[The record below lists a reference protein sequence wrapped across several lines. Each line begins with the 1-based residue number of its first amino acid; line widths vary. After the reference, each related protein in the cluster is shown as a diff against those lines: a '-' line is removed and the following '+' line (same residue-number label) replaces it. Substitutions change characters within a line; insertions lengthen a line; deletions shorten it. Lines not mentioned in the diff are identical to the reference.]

1 MTQSIQT
8 ILADWVEIQ
17 IRAHPGVP
25 LLFVSGAQGIGKSTA
40 LAHLQQ
46 AFDNRLAILGLDDFY
61 LTRDERQTL
70 AKRVHPLFGVRGPPG
85 THDITFLRN
94 TMDALRQAGDS
105 SEILIPGFDKRI
117 DDRLPAEKWKT
128 FKGRPRAVL
137 VEGWCV
143 GAMPD
148 LNAANSEPLNAVEAK
163 DSNGAWRNHQEA
175 QLSDAYA
182 ALWDKADAFFHLH
195 APSFE
200 QVLDW
205 RTQQEA
211 TTHGVT
217 VDALPD
223 EKTEWVAE
231 FIQHYERLTRRM
243 LEGGRRAGYKL
254 QVDARRR
261 PNIKDQ
267 PPLLVFSDL
276 DGTLLDHET
285 YAFDAAAP
293 ALEALQQT
301 KSILVLASSKT
312 AAEMVD
318 LRARIGFEH
327 CPAIVENGAGLLE
340 PGADADALD
349 DSTYRAIRSVL
360 DQVPQEIRQY
370 FEGFGDGTAE
380 RVSHLTGLSRSGAA
394 LAKKRRFSEP
404 GRWTGP
410 TDQLD
415 AFLQH
420 LDAQG
425 VQARRGGRF
434 LTLSFGTTKADQMFE
449 IVSRYAPA
457 PIIALGD
464 APNDVEMLEAANYAV
479 VIRNASGA
487 GVPALRGEAAGR
499 VLRTEA
505 EGPIGWNQAM
515 LGLMQ
520 QLGIENR
527 N

>member
-1 MTQSIQT
+1 
-8 ILADWVEIQ
+8 
-17 IRAHPGVP
+17 
-25 LLFVSGAQGIGKSTA
+25 
-40 LAHLQQ
+40 
-46 AFDNRLAILGLDDFY
+46 
-61 LTRDERQTL
+61 
-70 AKRVHPLFGVRGPPG
+70 
-85 THDITFLRN
+85 
-94 TMDALRQAGDS
+94 
-105 SEILIPGFDKRI
+105 
-117 DDRLPAEKWKT
+117 
-128 FKGRPRAVL
+128 
-137 VEGWCV
+137 
-143 GAMPD
+143 
-148 LNAANSEPLNAVEAK
+148 
-163 DSNGAWRNHQEA
+163 
-175 QLSDAYA
+175 
-182 ALWDKADAFFHLH
+182 
-195 APSFE
+195 
-200 QVLDW
+200 
-205 RTQQEA
+205 
-211 TTHGVT
+211 
-217 VDALPD
+217 
-223 EKTEWVAE
+223 
-231 FIQHYERLTRRM
+231 M
-243 LEGGRRAGYKL
+243 LEGGRRPGYKL
-254 QVDARRR
+254 QVDAERR

-267 PPLLVFSDL
+267 PPLVVFSDL

-293 ALEALQQT
+293 ALEALQRT

-340 PGADADALD
+340 PGADAAALD
-349 DSTYRAIRSVL
+349 DSTYHALRSIL

-370 FEGFGDGTAE
+370 FEGFGDGTVE
-380 RVSHLTGLSRSGAA
+380 RVSEFTGLSLSGAA

-404 GRWTGP
+404 GRWTGS

-457 PIIALGD
+457 SIIALGD

-487 GVPALRGEAAGR
+487 GVPALRNEAAGR

-505 EGPIGWNQAM
+505 EGPVGWNQAM